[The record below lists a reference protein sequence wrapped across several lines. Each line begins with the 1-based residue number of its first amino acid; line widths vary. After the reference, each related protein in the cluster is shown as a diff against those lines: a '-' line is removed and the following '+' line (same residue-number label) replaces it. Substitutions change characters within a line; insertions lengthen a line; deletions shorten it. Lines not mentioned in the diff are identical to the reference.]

1 MTRSSDPSL
10 DRADAT
16 RTLSADGDAP
26 HAAIP
31 VPLHHGHPS
40 FLARLGK
47 TIVIAVEHAGTDHIL
62 RLAAA
67 LAFYTALAMPP
78 LLVLL
83 LWCLSATG
91 PIAESHLVNE
101 VTYLIGT
108 DGGLFVESII
118 ENSQKSE
125 SRGWASAF
133 SICALLVSATGVF
146 SELQDS
152 LGVIWKIP
160 VRHGPGIVDW
170 LRKRMLSFAMV
181 GAVAFLMLVS
191 LAASTAVSLLESWLG
206 SASVWRLLSE
216 GLSFGVFVA
225 MFAAMYWLLSA
236 RRIAWRDVLV
246 GSVVTAAMFALGKF
260 LIGLYL
266 ARGSIGSAYGA
277 AGSLLIILVW
287 VYYSS
292 IVVFFG
298 AELARAWGTLRRPR
312 APRVQRRR
320 RHAVVSRPAS

>member
-1 MTRSSDPSL
+1 MTGTSDRTGAHAGGPAL
-10 DRADAT
+10 AT
-16 RTLSADGDAP
+16 HP
-26 HAAIP
+26 
-31 VPLHHGHPS
+31 HPS
-40 FLARLGK
+40 FVARLAK
-47 TIVIAVEHAGTDHIL
+47 TVAIAIEHAGTDHIL

-101 VTYLIGT
+101 VSYLIGT
-108 DGGLFVESII
+108 DGGLFIESII
-118 ENSQKSE
+118 ENSQKNE
-125 SRGWASAF
+125 ARGWASAF
-133 SICALLVSATGVF
+133 SIGALLVSATGVF

-152 LGVIWKIP
+152 LSVIWKIP
-160 VRHGPGIVDW
+160 VHPRPGIVEW

-181 GAVAFLMLVS
+181 GALAFLMIVS
-191 LAASTAVSLLESWLG
+191 LAASTAVSLLENWLG
-206 SASVWRLLSE
+206 STSAWRLLSE
-216 GLSFGVFVA
+216 GVSFCLFVV
-225 MFAAMYWLLSA
+225 MFGAMYWLLSN

-246 GSVVTAAMFALGKF
+246 GAFVTAAMFVLGKY

-266 ARGSIGSAYGA
+266 ARGSIGTAYGA
-277 AGSLLIILVW
+277 AGSLLIVLVW

-298 AELARAWGTLRRPR
+298 AELARGWGTMRKPR
-312 APRVQRRR
+312 APRAH
-320 RHAVVSRPAS
+320 RHRAAAARPAK